1 MVLDGKDQS
10 FEDWLRSKI
19 SENHE
24 LSIRLPHESRLRA
37 RYESMRYAFDV
48 ALNICEKYETERKRQ
63 QNINI
68 VYITDLKPNCH
79 IFIDNIEYI
88 VLNVIKYGMY
98 SYELNLIDLNKNKR
112 TLYTT
117 GKYSFKT
124 KA

>member
-1 MVLDGKDQS
+1 MIDGKDQS

-19 SENHE
+19 SESHE
-24 LSIRLPHESRLRA
+24 ISSEAPYESRTNA
-37 RYESMRYAFDV
+37 KYEGMRYAFDI
-48 ALNICEKYETERKRQ
+48 ALNMYEKYETERKRQ
-63 QNINI
+63 QNTNI
-68 VYITDLKPNCH
+68 VYINELEPNCH

-98 SYELNLIDLNKNKR
+98 SYELNLIDLNENKR